1 MTLKKRTKLI
11 SLLVLSALLLLTACG
26 NNEDSKSGSDS
37 KEATINKDA
46 ELNIAYP
53 TNLQTLD
60 PHLTTNQSTRD
71 VARQIFEQ
79 LLTLDENY
87 EVVPMLAESYDVST
101 DGLTY
106 TFKLRQGVKF
116 HNGEEMQ
123 ADDVVASMEKWMK
136 TSTQGK
142 ANLSGAQFVEVD
154 PYTVELHIDKPSLIV
169 PFVLA
174 DAAPFPAIV
183 PKESV
188 EGAGDTGLTEYIG
201 TGPFKLEEWKVDQ
214 HIHLT
219 RFDEYAAR
227 EDESSGL
234 GGKKEALVKDVYF
247 HIVTDE
253 STRVS
258 GVTTGQYDIA
268 FEVPFDSADQIEST
282 DGVTNVFDE
291 GGIATYVFNKKSGP
305 FSDLK
310 LREAFNT
317 ALNAEEAMIAAYSD
331 DRFFTLD
338 SGLALPNQINWHSDA
353 AKENYN
359 IGDIE
364 KAKKLV
370 EESSYNGEE
379 VVILATKDYTDQYN
393 LAVVAQQVLE
403 SIGIKAKLDVYDWP
417 TVQERRVDAN
427 NFDMFAMTFAVRP
440 TIHQNPFLDSKA
452 EYPGWTNSE
461 KIDQLLVDIKSAS
474 SFEDAKPLIDE
485 LQTEV
490 WNYLPVAK
498 VGNIQDLVAVSDDVK
513 GYKNLIGPI
522 LWNVSKSE

>member
-1 MTLKKRTKLI
+1 
-11 SLLVLSALLLLTACG
+11 
-26 NNEDSKSGSDS
+26 
-37 KEATINKDA
+37 
-46 ELNIAYP
+46 
-53 TNLQTLD
+53 
-60 PHLTTNQSTRD
+60 
-71 VARQIFEQ
+71 
-79 LLTLDENY
+79 
-87 EVVPMLAESYDVST
+87 
-101 DGLTY
+101 
-106 TFKLRQGVKF
+106 
-116 HNGEEMQ
+116 
-123 ADDVVASMEKWMK
+123 
-136 TSTQGK
+136 
-142 ANLSGAQFVEVD
+142 
-154 PYTVELHIDKPSLIV
+154 
-169 PFVLA
+169 
-174 DAAPFPAIV
+174 
-183 PKESV
+183 
-188 EGAGDTGLTEYIG
+188 
-201 TGPFKLEEWKVDQ
+201 
-214 HIHLT
+214 
-219 RFDEYAAR
+219 
-227 EDESSGL
+227 
-234 GGKKEALVKDVYF
+234 
-247 HIVTDE
+247 
-253 STRVS
+253 
-258 GVTTGQYDIA
+258 
-268 FEVPFDSADQIEST
+268 
-282 DGVTNVFDE
+282 
-291 GGIATYVFNKKSGP
+291 FNKKSGP

-353 AKENYN
+353 AKEKYN
-359 IGDIE
+359 ISDIE

-403 SIGIKAKLDVYDWP
+403 SIGLKAKLDVYDWP
-417 TVQERRVDAN
+417 TVQERRVDPN

-452 EYPGWTNSE
+452 EYPGWTNSG

-490 WNYLPVAK
+490 WNYLPVSK